1 MCCDGYIPLQQVDQL
16 TSILEVERNVINA
29 FAGLV
34 VKLSEASFRPIFLKV
49 SLITADQGA
58 ILGTSLQLLDWS
70 SDSHHKRPIT
80 FYHLTT
86 MLVCDC

>member
-1 MCCDGYIPLQQVDQL
+1 MVPLQQVDQL

-49 SLITADQGA
+49 SVLTADQGA
-58 ILGTSLQLLDWS
+58 ILATVPLYTVAGLVLSLRLTSQATNHILPCCS
-70 SDSHHKRPIT
+70 
-80 FYHLTT
+80 LTGC
-86 MLVCDC
+86 L